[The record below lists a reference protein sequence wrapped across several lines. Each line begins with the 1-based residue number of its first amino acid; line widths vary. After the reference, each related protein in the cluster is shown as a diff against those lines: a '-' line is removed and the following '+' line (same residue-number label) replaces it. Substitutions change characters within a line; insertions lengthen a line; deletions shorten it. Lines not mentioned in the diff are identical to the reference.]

1 MNTRLKNRFTK
12 MSGLSNEKSRVML
25 IRNRNFKLKP
35 LPNKLRY
42 PDYSRKYVHG
52 RKKAER

>member
-1 MNTRLKNRFTK
+1 

-35 LPNKLRY
+35 IPNKLRY